1 MRYCNNFLLQNIR
14 SKNKSKKFDFSS
26 SAYHD
31 VKITSYNKIVIAKI
45 FYYKFCVWKM
55 LDSCMAAT
63 IFFAKKFWIMVNFSQ
78 KNAFYS
84 CFYLTW
90 RHNDV
95 IMQKMLVPKVAWS
108 NFSQNY
114 ENSLN
119 FSRMVFQIFQKNR
132 EKRKKAEILTR
143 HILLWRHTKPIG
155 DEICN
160 ASI

>member
-63 IFFAKKFWIMVNFSQ
+63 IFFAKKFWIMVNFPQ
-78 KNAFYS
+78 KYAFYS
-84 CFYLTW
+84 WFYLTW
-90 RHNDV
+90 RHTDV
-95 IMQKMLVPKVAWS
+95 IKEKFCCQNLS
-108 NFSQNY
+108 NQISHKTMKIPWIVVKWFSKY
-114 ENSLN
+114 
-119 FSRMVFQIFQKNR
+119 FRKT
-132 EKRKKAEILTR
+132 EKSAKRRKF
-143 HILLWRHTKPIG
+143 
-155 DEICN
+155 
-160 ASI
+160 